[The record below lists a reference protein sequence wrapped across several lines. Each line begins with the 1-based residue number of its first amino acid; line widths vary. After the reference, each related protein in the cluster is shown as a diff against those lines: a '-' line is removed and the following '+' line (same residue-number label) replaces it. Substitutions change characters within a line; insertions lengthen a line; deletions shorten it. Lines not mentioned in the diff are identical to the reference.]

1 MNPKGPDQI
10 CSAMVSIGNEPGR
23 VRPALP
29 LRTKRISSIKCP
41 RSILSGHPRICAH
54 LHSQSC
60 KKVPSTSPPPPRV
73 LKYQNMG
80 TEKKTCFYCIFV
92 FTFNYSGIIKGEYF
106 IFCSNYFYL
115 QMLADFLYVRYLI
128 L

>member
-10 CSAMVSIGNEPGR
+10 WSAMVSIGTEPGR
-23 VRPALP
+23 VRPVLP

-60 KKVPSTSPPPPRV
+60 KKVPSTSPPPPHV
-73 LKYQNMG
+73 FKYQNMG
-80 TEKKTCFYCIFV
+80 TEKKPVCTVYLFSPSITAESIRESILFSV
-92 FTFNYSGIIKGEYF
+92 PIISISK
-106 IFCSNYFYL
+106 CL
-115 QMLADFLYVRYLI
+115 QTSSMCVI
-128 L
+128 

>member
-60 KKVPSTSPPPPRV
+60 KKVPSTSPPPPHV

-80 TEKKTCFYCIFV
+80 TEKKPVSTVYLFSPSITAESSRESILFSV
-92 FTFNYSGIIKGEYF
+92 PIISISK
-106 IFCSNYFYL
+106 CL
-115 QMLADFLYVRYLI
+115 QTSSMCVI
-128 L
+128 